1 MNARIIRVG
10 VIVILI
16 LRRILLIIKV
26 LTTIRPDLTI
36 LSYITSTTTNGVTF
50 LPWSTLP
57 TDPMSPS
64 SITPPDSSMDLFSPT
79 TLVLKCPPLWSIT
92 RSHVLLTHTA
102 TFCGSTC
109 CCPTCCRLCC
119 AARPEE
125 TICLLGSWIIAP
137 ITQTTGFVLLVS
149 PHVALGPWAPARA
162 SSSLSCKKICSWE
175 EVSLKPAD
183 GPWSGEIISK
193 LVSRPVKLI
202 IQFFQNT

>member
-79 TLVLKCPPLWSIT
+79 TLVLKCPPL
-92 RSHVLLTHTA
+92 
-102 TFCGSTC
+102 
-109 CCPTCCRLCC
+109 
-119 AARPEE
+119 
-125 TICLLGSWIIAP
+125 
-137 ITQTTGFVLLVS
+137 
-149 PHVALGPWAPARA
+149 
-162 SSSLSCKKICSWE
+162 
-175 EVSLKPAD
+175 
-183 GPWSGEIISK
+183 
-193 LVSRPVKLI
+193 
-202 IQFFQNT
+202 